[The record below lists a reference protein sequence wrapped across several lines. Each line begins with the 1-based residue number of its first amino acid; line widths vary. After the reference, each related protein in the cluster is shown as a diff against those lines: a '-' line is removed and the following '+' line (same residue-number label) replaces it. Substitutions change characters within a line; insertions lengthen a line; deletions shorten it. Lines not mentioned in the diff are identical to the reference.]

1 MPVSRRPLRAP
12 LTGAIVTA
20 AIPAITL
27 AGLGAG
33 PAQAATQTNTPLGK
47 APTHRNLLDA
57 KVQIQAQ
64 VVAAKKQTSTVTV
77 RRGDSVWKLAQKHGV
92 TVADVLR
99 LNGLRSTDLIHP
111 GDRLVIRGTAKKSAA
126 PTTSK
131 PGSKPK
137 VGGTSPSSARHTVRS
152 GDTLSGI
159 AHANGVSLSALLS
172 SSGLKAS
179 SIIYPGQR
187 IALPGSAKTATSS
200 AGKKTATSAGKRTT
214 TSSGATSASKKYKIK
229 SGDTLSG
236 IAHKHGVSVSALASA
251 NGISSSSVIYQGR
264 TLTIPGSSSTKF
276 QRTSSTS
283 TKDAVP
289 NTFLHYTYS
298 AETHRNANASHA
310 TLQSRSVPS
319 AAQMESIIRS
329 TATKYGVDPNLAV
342 AHAKVESGLNAR
354 AVSPANAVGVMQ
366 VLPSTAEWM
375 GQTIGRKL
383 DPLDPYDNVTAGVAY
398 IRYLQRNA
406 SSRDQGIGAYYQG
419 LGGIRNGAK
428 PDTKDYI
435 RKVKSYL

>member
-1 MPVSRRPLRAP
+1 MPASRRPRRAP

-33 PAQAATQTNTPLGK
+33 PAHAAAQPTTPLGK
-47 APTHRNLLDA
+47 VPNHRNLLDA

-64 VVAAKKQTSTVTV
+64 VVAAKKQVTTVTV
-77 RRGDSVWKLAQKHGV
+77 RQGDSVWKLAQKHGV
-92 TVADVLR
+92 TVADMLR
-99 LNGLRSTDLIHP
+99 LNGLKSNDLIHP
-111 GDRLVIRGTAKKSAA
+111 GDRLILRGTAKKSAPA
-126 PTTSK
+126 VKSK
-131 PGSKPK
+131 PAPK
-137 VGGTSPSSARHTVRS
+137 TSGTSAASKRHTVRS

-159 AHANGVSLSALLS
+159 AHANGVSLKALLS

-187 IALPGSAKTATSS
+187 ISLPGGASAS
-200 AGKKTATSAGKRTT
+200 
-214 TSSGATSASKKYKIK
+214 TSSGATKTTTSSAKKTTTSTGTTTAAKKYTIK
-229 SGDTLSG
+229 AGDTLG
-236 IAHKHGVSVSALASA
+236 AIAKKHGVTVSALASA

-264 TLTIPGSSSTKF
+264 TLTIPGSTSGKI
-276 QRTSSTS
+276 QRTSSTNTS
-283 TKDAVP
+283 NAIP

-298 AETHRNANASHA
+298 EQTHRNANASHA

-319 AAQMESIIRS
+319 PAQMESIIRS
-329 TATKYGVDPNLAV
+329 TANKYGVNPNLAV
-342 AHAKVESGLNAR
+342 AHARVESGLNAR

-419 LGGIRNGAK
+419 LAGIRKGVK
-428 PDTKDYI
+428 SDTKDYI
-435 RKVKSYL
+435 RKVNSYL